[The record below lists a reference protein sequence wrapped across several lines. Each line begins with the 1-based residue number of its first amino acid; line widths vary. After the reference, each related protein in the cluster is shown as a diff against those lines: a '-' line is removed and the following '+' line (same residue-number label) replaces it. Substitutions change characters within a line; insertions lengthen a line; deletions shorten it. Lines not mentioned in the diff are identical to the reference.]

1 MAMIEYNR
9 DGLIDLMRLS
19 FRIMESE
26 VERLEKMRL
35 LVMDCVMSADSVF
48 LFRVDMYG
56 SDKTLDIT
64 ILDAIFRTNK

>member
-1 MAMIEYNR
+1 
-9 DGLIDLMRLS
+9 MRLS
-19 FRIMESE
+19 FKIMESE

-48 LFRVDMYG
+48 LFHVDMYG
-56 SDKTLDIT
+56 SDKTLDVT